1 MRFKT
6 IQDILHVLK
15 YLIVLLLLLNKT
27 LTQSSVKLPVIL
39 FVLMMLIPSDDTHSG
54 TKYNA
59 TIQCNITSE
68 GASVAECDKNI
79 TTEINSKLISN
90 GSLYYRIPPLTK
102 GKAQL
107 SQK

>member
-54 TKYNA
+54 TKYIMLQFNA
-59 TIQCNITSE
+59 TLPLRVLLLL
-68 GASVAECDKNI
+68 SVIK
-79 TTEINSKLISN
+79 T
-90 GSLYYRIPPLTK
+90 
-102 GKAQL
+102 
-107 SQK
+107 